1 MATIYSTPAST
12 IKQRINKDVAVFLRD
27 QKEFSID
34 DVLITAATPAV
45 RADFKSIDQKSMY
58 HVMIKMKLFL
68 KGRQRFLN
76 FSKEAVKEGLAKEW
90 ISMLEEDDKVGL
102 LEEIAVIDHI
112 EEDGTIVRKEPVC
125 TNFANANIPDIRY
138 GNASYETPSVKHP
151 VKRDAITDIK
161 PVEKLAEKL
170 APYIVWYK
178 KWWKYMVNHE
188 SFKWNATNQFQRV
201 FDINADDLA
210 ANLKEALSK
219 EDTLLSGHMN
229 FSKQMLLLNAK
240 YSQED
245 IRRALEMLFDES
257 VDLAK
262 RIEDFM
268 DQFEMINETNRTAGH
283 LKQNAASHQNPHSIS
298 VYLAFAHPSKHYI
311 YKETVWLDFKYET
324 ELDYPTLNWFTH
336 KLVGY
341 DQICNH
347 IREVLIADK
356 ELVEL
361 HDKAYP
367 DDVSDY
373 HLLTQDFIYAIGV
386 HFVDFDKRP
395 AYFIEGEDCDA

>member
-27 QKEFSID
+27 HKELSID

-161 PVEKLAEKL
+161 PVEKLAE
-170 APYIVWYK
+170 
-178 KWWKYMVNHE
+178 
-188 SFKWNATNQFQRV
+188 
-201 FDINADDLA
+201 
-210 ANLKEALSK
+210 
-219 EDTLLSGHMN
+219 
-229 FSKQMLLLNAK
+229 
-240 YSQED
+240 
-245 IRRALEMLFDES
+245 
-257 VDLAK
+257 
-262 RIEDFM
+262 
-268 DQFEMINETNRTAGH
+268 
-283 LKQNAASHQNPHSIS
+283 
-298 VYLAFAHPSKHYI
+298 
-311 YKETVWLDFKYET
+311 
-324 ELDYPTLNWFTH
+324 
-336 KLVGY
+336 
-341 DQICNH
+341 
-347 IREVLIADK
+347 
-356 ELVEL
+356 
-361 HDKAYP
+361 
-367 DDVSDY
+367 
-373 HLLTQDFIYAIGV
+373 
-386 HFVDFDKRP
+386 
-395 AYFIEGEDCDA
+395 